1 MYRVSV
7 DNFELEFETLEE
19 YESWYAQYADTLPS
33 EPEIYYED
41 DDGNVMWV
49 QETDGD
55 YEYHDIREELE
66 IQGVD
71 VSDFTDE
78 ELHDLANFYDDELP
92 F

>member
-1 MYRVSV
+1 MYRVQV

-33 EPEIYYED
+33 EPEIYYESE
-41 DDGNVMWV
+41 DGDVMWV
-49 QETDGD
+49 QETDGN

-66 IQGVD
+66 IQGVNVD
-71 VSDFTDE
+71 GLSDE
-78 ELHDLANFYDDELP
+78 ELAELYDDGLP

>member
-1 MYRVSV
+1 MYRVQV
-7 DNFELEFETLEE
+7 DNFELGFETLEE
-19 YESWYAQYADTLPS
+19 YEGWYSQYADTLPS

-49 QETDGD
+49 QHTDDD

-66 IQGVD
+66 IQGFNVD
-71 VSDFTDE
+71 GLSDE
-78 ELHDLANFYDDELP
+78 ELSELYDDEFP